1 MAYNSK
7 ALNLVKANVG
17 TDQGGSVWSYWN
29 PDDDAA
35 AAIVAAGYI
44 SDAVDKGLQNKDI
57 VIAVLD
63 TGGVED
69 YGVTLLGLTTTVLVP

>member
-17 TDQGGSVWSYWN
+17 TNSGGSVWSYWN

-35 AAIVAAGYI
+35 AAIVAADYI

-57 VIAVLD
+57 VLAVLD
-63 TGGVED
+63 TGGVES
-69 YGVTLLGLTTTVLVP
+69 YGVTLLGAGTTVLAP